1 MANASVIGLHSGE
14 KPLYLVTS
22 AIMSGS
28 DAEIDAALAE
38 AGYAAPK
45 GTVIATAGFETMKMK
60 GLDGAYAEVG

>member
-1 MANASVIGLHSGE
+1 MAQ
-14 KPLYLVTS
+14 Y
-22 AIMSGS
+22 GS

-38 AGYAAPK
+38 AGYAAPE